1 MLTLRELRNMVKVA
15 EVEGRVPSVKALLEA
30 KVPIIVKELLSEQ
43 AEVSVYQ
50 NGFVLYRV
58 GKRATVFPLHS
69 CKEYMRSTGC
79 WNGWRKKRVSI
90 RHPICCGDI
99 SGI

>member
-58 GKRATVFPLHS
+58 GKLSLIH
-69 CKEYMRSTGC
+69 
-79 WNGWRKKRVSI
+79 I
-90 RHPICCGDI
+90 
-99 SGI
+99 